1 MKPLDAP
8 VRIRGEEKDR
18 MRLPL
23 WALRLGRTTPLSDP
37 CGWPS
42 TPEEGLRRSIQ
53 LSDFGYRQLIASTR
67 LQHPDASTDA
77 IATFAY
83 TTLSTWEQVRSS
95 LRLAPRTASR
105 GRH

>member
-1 MKPLDAP
+1 M
-8 VRIRGEEKDR
+8 RIQGEEKDR

-23 WALRLGRTTPLSDP
+23 RALRLGKNNPAFRSLRVAP
-37 CGWPS
+37 

-67 LQHPDASTDA
+67 LHHPDASTET
-77 IATFAY
+77 IAEFAY
-83 TTLSTWEQVRSS
+83 TTLLTWEQVRSS

-105 GRH
+105 GRR